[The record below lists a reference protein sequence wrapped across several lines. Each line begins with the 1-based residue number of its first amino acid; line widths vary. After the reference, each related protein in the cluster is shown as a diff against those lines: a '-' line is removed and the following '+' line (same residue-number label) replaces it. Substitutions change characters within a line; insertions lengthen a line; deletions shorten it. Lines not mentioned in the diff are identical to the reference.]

1 VGFRFISEH
10 DIKLNTMK
18 KLLLPAALL
27 CTVLSS
33 QASIMIVVSDVD
45 NTAFDAAID
54 GSGLVTPY
62 STGDAVPATLSQHY
76 VGGND
81 NSVGKAEVIGG
92 RVHAGA
98 FTITLDLGGT
108 YDIET
113 VNLWNYAERWNG
125 TYYNDRGV
133 KDFDLEFSTDGGA
146 TFGNTVSLT
155 AAMADDTGATTG
167 DVLYDGETFDI
178 IDQVG
183 VTHVKFIAQDNY
195 GGGYTGI
202 AEVNFTG
209 VQSVPEPSSAALL
222 GLGGLALILRRRK

>member
-1 VGFRFISEH
+1 
-10 DIKLNTMK
+10 MK

-27 CTVLSS
+27 CTALSS
-33 QASIMIVVSDVD
+33 QATVMIVATGVSYDTPQTSSQD
-45 NTAFDAAID
+45 DEFDEAIN
-54 GSGLVTPY
+54 GAGLVTVY
-62 STGDAVPATLSQHY
+62 TTGDAVPATLSQHH
-76 VGGND
+76 VGGN
-81 NSVGKAEVIGG
+81 GG
-92 RVHAGA
+92 AFDDIKSIAGRYVTA
-98 FTITLDLGGT
+98 DPFTITLDLGGT
-108 YDIET
+108 YDIAT
-113 VNLWNYAERWNG
+113 VNFWNYAERWNG

-167 DVLYDGETFDI
+167 DVFFNGETFDI
-178 IDQVG
+178 EDQAG

-209 VQSVPEPSSAALL
+209 VAVPEPSSAALL